1 MTMAVVAVVGCL
13 PLVLAD
19 CVHRFG
25 AMGDLFPGMLDGEV
39 VHSNVSQLVGGVL
52 NGLGHKFSK
61 ELSLVAVCTDD
72 MVM

>member
-1 MTMAVVAVVGCL
+1 MAAVAGVGYP

-25 AMGDLFPGMLDGEV
+25 AMGDLFPGMLDGKV
-39 VHSNVSQLVGGVL
+39 VHSNFSQLIGGCLEWLV
-52 NGLGHKFSK
+52 HKFSK

-72 MVM
+72 TAT